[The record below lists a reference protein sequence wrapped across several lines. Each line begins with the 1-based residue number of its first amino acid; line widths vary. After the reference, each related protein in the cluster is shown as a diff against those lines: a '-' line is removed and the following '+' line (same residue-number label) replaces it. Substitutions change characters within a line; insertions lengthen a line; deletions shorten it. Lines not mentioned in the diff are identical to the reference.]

1 MPPKRFK
8 LSLNINQLPLSHS
21 HQRSFLNTL
30 GKMDE
35 SHLDEDAISVQ
46 APEKCKT
53 TYSRDHPTKNPKPP
67 KRTKAE
73 IQQAAKEKK
82 EAKQAKK
89 AAAVA
94 EKKKKHLEAEE

>member
-21 HQRSFLNTL
+21 YQCSFLNTL

-35 SHLDEDAISVQ
+35 SHLDEDPISVQ
-46 APEKCKT
+46 APAKRKT
-53 TYSRDHPTKNPKPP
+53 TYPRDHPTENPKPP

-82 EAKQAKK
+82 GAEQVKK
-89 AAAVA
+89 AATVA
-94 EKKKKHLEAEE
+94 EKKKKTPRS